1 MPYHGKAN
9 RPHSLTDRGAGVGVL
24 MLPLELPVAL
34 SPIDLEV
41 LQIAFDQQV
50 QKSVWYGF
58 TILKPR
64 QQAEGATS
72 LTRAVLFVA
81 SSRIG
86 HLTLMR
92 QLGGTYALYD
102 GSNKVVGA
110 DSDLYRLLGL
120 FRGSR
125 RPVH

>member
-1 MPYHGKAN
+1 MPYHTK
-9 RPHSLTDRGAGVGVL
+9 TDSADIARQHGAAAGVFT
-24 MLPLELPVAL
+24 LPLELPVAL

-41 LQIAFDQQV
+41 LQIAFDQQA

-58 TILKPR
+58 TVLKPR
-64 QQAEGATS
+64 QQAEGASS

-102 GSNKVVGA
+102 GCSRIVGA

-125 RPVH
+125 RPLH

>member
-1 MPYHGKAN
+1 
-9 RPHSLTDRGAGVGVL
+9 

-41 LQIAFDQQV
+41 LQIAFDQQA

-64 QQAEGATS
+64 RHPEGVS
-72 LTRAVLFVA
+72 GPTRAVLFVA

-102 GSNKVVGA
+102 GGNKVIGS
-110 DSDLYRLLGL
+110 DSDLFRLLGL

>member
-1 MPYHGKAN
+1 MPHHGKAN
-9 RPHSLTDRGAGVGVL
+9 SPHIAAVRGVGIGVF

-41 LQIAFDQQV
+41 LQIAFDQQA

-58 TILKPR
+58 TILKPHR
-64 QQAEGATS
+64 RTEGVS
-72 LTRAVLFVA
+72 GPTRAVLFVA

-102 GSNKVVGA
+102 GSNKVIGS

>member
-1 MPYHGKAN
+1 MPHHEKAN
-9 RPHSLTDRGAGVGVL
+9 RPHIAADRGAGVGIF

-41 LQIAFDQQV
+41 LQIAFDQQA

-58 TILKPR
+58 TVLKPR
-64 QQAEGATS
+64 SRPEGMS
-72 LTRAVLFVA
+72 GLTRAVLFVA

-92 QLGGTYALYD
+92 QLGGVYALYD
-102 GSNKVVGA
+102 GRNKVISS
-110 DSDLYRLLGL
+110 DCDLYRLLGL

-125 RPVH
+125 RPLH

>member
-1 MPYHGKAN
+1 MRQQGIALGLGGEAGLEAVGLVL
-9 RPHSLTDRGAGVGVL
+9 RVDRIEAQAPDLRAG
-24 MLPLELPVAL
+24 
-34 SPIDLEV
+34 
-41 LQIAFDQQV
+41 DQGQ
-50 QKSVWYGF
+50 
-58 TILKPR
+58 PR

>member
-1 MPYHGKAN
+1 MPYHPKADSADIT
-9 RPHSLTDRGAGVGVL
+9 RKHGAVAGVFT
-24 MLPLELPVAL
+24 LPLELPVAL

-41 LQIAFDQQV
+41 LQIAFEQQA
-50 QKSVWYGF
+50 QKTVWYGF
-58 TILKPR
+58 TVLKPH
-64 QQAEGATS
+64 QQVEGASS

-125 RPVH
+125 RPLH